1 MVFLILD
8 PQDEQYDKK
17 LGRHLVSLYFKDESA
32 EEDENFSMKVLR
44 DYIKYAKD
52 KYSPVLS
59 DEAGQKMIS
68 YYVEMRKVILPCRG
82 WCLSF
87 SWSGWSR
94 EGPGDR
100 LPQAARVTHQDVRG
114 PRQNEVGNRAI
125 FREDFYLAMGFF
137 SLFFSCYF
145 LEVLIRDVTSV

>member
-52 KYSPVLS
+52 KFSPVLS

-68 YYVEMRKVILPCRG
+68 YYVEMRKVIL
-82 WCLSF
+82 S
-87 SWSGWSR
+87 
-94 EGPGDR
+94 
-100 LPQAARVTHQDVRG
+100 
-114 PRQNEVGNRAI
+114 
-125 FREDFYLAMGFF
+125 
-137 SLFFSCYF
+137 
-145 LEVLIRDVTSV
+145 